1 MSLVD
6 TSGSRRHFLRSSLSL
21 LPVVTLAGCS
31 MPSSSTGPEAGNAS
45 ASVDHDQKYH
55 PRFFSDVEWAF
66 IHAAVAR
73 LIPEDA
79 LGAGALEAGVPEFI
93 DRQMLTPYASGAL
106 WYMHGPFQADA
117 PPTLGY
123 QLKLVPQQVYRL
135 GIAAADA
142 AIKQADGKTF
152 AELDPADQV
161 TWLQKMEAGAV
172 AFEQVPAKTFFALLL
187 QNTREGFFCDPIHG
201 GNKGMVGWTL
211 VGFPGARADFMD
223 WVERNEA
230 YPFPPVSIDGARARG

>member
-6 TSGSRRHFLRSSLSL
+6 PPGSRRHFLRSSLSL
-21 LPVVTLAGCS
+21 LPVVTLGGCS
-31 MPSSSTGPEAGNAS
+31 VAASPSGIEPAAGKAS
-45 ASVDHDQKYH
+45 AGHDQKYH
-55 PRFFSDVEWAF
+55 PRFFSDAEWAF
-66 IHAAVAR
+66 IHAATGR
-73 LIPEDA
+73 LIPADQ

-106 WYMHGPFQADA
+106 WYMHGPFHADA
-117 PPTLGY
+117 PATMGY

-135 GIAAADA
+135 GISAADA
-142 AIKQADGKTF
+142 AIKQATGKTF
-152 AELDPADQV
+152 AELDEADQV
-161 TWLQKMEAGAV
+161 AWLKKLEAGEV
-172 AFEQVPAKTFFALLL
+172 VFEQVPAKTFFALLL

-201 GNKGMVGWTL
+201 GNKDMVGWTL

-230 YPFPPVSIDGARARG
+230 YPFPPVSIDGARG